1 MKTANLLHNPKAGDK
16 DFSKSELMKLIK
28 NEGFK
33 CTYSSLKM
41 SNWDQFGDDTDF
53 IVVAGGDGTVRS
65 TVKALLNRTLLDKQ
79 FPIALLPHGTA
90 NNIAATLQIS
100 GELKDI
106 IHSWKDSAIKK
117 FDVGKVEGFSDILF
131 FLEAFGFGIFPK
143 LMKVMEKM
151 EDDPAEDRED
161 KIKIARALL
170 YDVVISYKAQ
180 KCKIVADGVDHTG
193 KYIMVEVMNIRSIGP
208 NLELSKDSDPGDG
221 EFEIVLIP
229 EDHQKKFE
237 EFLLNRINGKE
248 DSYSFTTL
256 KAKEIQILWEGK
268 DVHTDDEAVPYTK
281 PAEINITVQPGL
293 IEFLVAGE

>member
-1 MKTANLLHNPKAGDK
+1 MKTAHLLHNPKAGDK
-16 DFSKSELMKLIK
+16 DFTKSELMKLIK
-28 NEGFK
+28 NEGFD
-33 CTYSSLKM
+33 CTYASLKK
-41 SNWDQFGDDTDF
+41 SNWDQFDDNIDF

-65 TVKALLNRTLLDKQ
+65 TAKALLNRTLLDKQ

-90 NNIAATLQIS
+90 NNIAETLQVS
-100 GELKDI
+100 GGVSKI
-106 IHSWKDSAIKK
+106 IQSWKKSVLKK
-117 FDVGKVEGFSDILF
+117 FDVGKVEGLSEAMF

-151 EDDPAEDRED
+151 KDDPAEDRKD

-170 YDVVISYKAQ
+170 YDVVLSYKAQ
-180 KCKIVADGVDHTG
+180 KCKIIADGVDHTG

-237 EFLLNRINGKE
+237 EFLLNRINGQE

-268 DVHTDDEAVPYTK
+268 DVHTDDETVRYTK

-293 IEFLVAGE
+293 MEFLVAGE

>member
-1 MKTANLLHNPKAGDK
+1 MKTAHLLHNPKAGDK
-16 DFSKSELMKLIK
+16 DFTKSELMKLIK
-28 NEGFK
+28 NEGFD
-33 CTYSSLKM
+33 CTYASLKKI
-41 SNWDQFGDDTDF
+41 NWDQFDDNIDF

-65 TVKALLNRTLLDKQ
+65 TAKALLNRTLLDKQ

-90 NNIAATLQIS
+90 NNIAETLQVS
-100 GELKDI
+100 GGVSKI
-106 IHSWKDSAIKK
+106 IQSWKKSVLKK
-117 FDVGKVEGFSDILF
+117 FDVGKVEGLSEAMF

-151 EDDPAEDRED
+151 KDDPAEDRKD

-170 YDVVISYKAQ
+170 YDVVLSYKAQ
-180 KCKIVADGVDHTG
+180 KCKIIADGVDHTG

-237 EFLLNRINGKE
+237 EFLLNRINGQE

-268 DVHTDDEAVPYTK
+268 DVHTDDETVRYTK

-293 IEFLVAGE
+293 MEFLVAGE